1 MGRLRAY
8 VAIGAFPYSMMGFPV
23 KLAPIDDTAEAIVR
37 LCTTP
42 DKCCIFHPLN
52 NHVVPLGDIIM
63 QMQEIGLPIRLV
75 EDDEF
80 ASMLS
85 AAENDPEKAS
95 FLTTLLAYENKDSS
109 RSVEMIRTDSE
120 YTTQVLYRLGFKWSM
135 TPHSYMNSFLQ
146 ALEGLR
152 FFEIKEVI

>member
-1 MGRLRAY
+1 
-8 VAIGAFPYSMMGFPV
+8 
-23 KLAPIDDTAEAIVR
+23 
-37 LCTTP
+37 
-42 DKCCIFHPLN
+42 
-52 NHVVPLGDIIM
+52 M